1 MISAEI
7 SQVQSWQQDNEG
19 VLLQNGTD
27 VATLEDQ
34 ANQTSYQIDLFDS
47 LLVDLAEITINCG
60 TEVKLKFKIIQ
71 INIYISPKGHA
82 NICDGVLQL
91 HL

>member
-7 SQVQSWQQDNEG
+7 SQVQSWQQDDEG
-19 VLLQNGTD
+19 VVLQNDTD

-47 LLVDLAEITINCG
+47 LLVNLAEISINCG
-60 TEVKLKFKIIQ
+60 NEV
-71 INIYISPKGHA
+71 NIKG
-82 NICDGVLQL
+82 
-91 HL
+91 